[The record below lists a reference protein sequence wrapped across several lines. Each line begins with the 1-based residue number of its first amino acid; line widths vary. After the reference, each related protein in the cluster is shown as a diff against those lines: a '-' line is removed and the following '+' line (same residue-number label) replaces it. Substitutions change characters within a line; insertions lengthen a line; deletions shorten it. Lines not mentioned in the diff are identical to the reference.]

1 MRITFTREIEPFGS
15 ILSRPLP
22 EHDVTMVGRPAGVV
36 LRGVLTGF
44 VGADFGDGVYTL
56 FLDFIGRDF
65 EKKENEVRNFRSETE
80 RQIAVMREV
89 RARVLQDFTRTG
101 AAP

>member
-1 MRITFTREIEPFGS
+1 
-15 ILSRPLP
+15 
-22 EHDVTMVGRPAGVV
+22 MVGRPAEVV

-89 RARVLQDFTRTG
+89 RARVLQDFTRTVQRLEETYPQSLLG
-101 AAP
+101 GVQWQAQP